1 MCNTNQNKNV
11 TGKIIR
17 NEIIFK
23 SFKICGITNEMTGDE
38 DYLFDGYDVIN
49 KLTLLQEKR
58 KNQNEKESLY
68 RYQRRNDSDS
78 SSEGEGS
85 GDENLEAEKNDVSFI

>member
-38 DYLFDGYDVIN
+38 EYLFDGYDVIN

-58 KNQNEKESLY
+58 KYQNEKESLY

-78 SSEGEGS
+78 SSEGGGS
-85 GDENLEAEKNDVSFI
+85 NGEDIENKIDDIHFV